1 MFKTKTMCDQAISSD
16 CAFLEHMI
24 IHHKVGVGMARQLQ
38 SKSMN
43 SAILEY
49 LRDLIRQQ
57 EYEITVMG
65 SVNRRGLPQRFS
77 NDPANKLYDSS
88 KFEYYHLVGQ
98 GSSCDAHMFH
108 GCCDSSTASRNCHST
123 QFSPIPEGSSIEC
136 RWFQPMQYHNT
147 TPSQMEIEFL
157 THMIAH
163 HQIAVD
169 VSRVMITKTDSPHI
183 MSLCYDIIRAQEHE
197 IAKMRDLLS
206 WVAGW
211 QFPSNCF

>member
-24 IHHKVGVGMARQLQ
+24 IHHKVGVDMARQLQ

-98 GSSCDAHMFH
+98 GSSCDAH
-108 GCCDSSTASRNCHST
+108 N
-123 QFSPIPEGSSIEC
+123 
-136 RWFQPMQYHNT
+136 FQTMQYHHNT
-147 TPSQMEIEFL
+147 GPQMEIEFL

-183 MSLCYDIIRAQEHE
+183 MSLCYDIIRTQEHE

-206 WVAGW
+206 WIAGW
-211 QFPSNCF
+211 QFPSCQI

>member
-1 MFKTKTMCDQAISSD
+1 MFKTITMCDQAISSD

-24 IHHKVGVGMARQLQ
+24 IHHRVGVDMAKQLQ
-38 SKSMN
+38 AKSMN

-98 GSSCDAHMFH
+98 GDSCNPAMFK
-108 GCCDSSTASRNCHST
+108 
-123 QFSPIPEGSSIEC
+123 
-136 RWFQPMQYHNT
+136 PMLYHHNSNT
-147 TPSQMEIEFL
+147 GMETEFL
-157 THMIAH
+157 EHMIVH

-169 VSRVMITKTDSPHI
+169 ISRVMIKKTDSPHI

-197 IAKMRDLLS
+197 ITKMRDLLS